1 MQEYTILEIDF
12 EKGVLKTM
20 EDKKFEVDVFDIST
34 MVGWCPCEKIT
45 CLEVDGRKILKHYSG
60 VTVKLR

>member
-34 MVGWCPCEKIT
+34 MVG
-45 CLEVDGRKILKHYSG
+45 
-60 VTVKLR
+60 